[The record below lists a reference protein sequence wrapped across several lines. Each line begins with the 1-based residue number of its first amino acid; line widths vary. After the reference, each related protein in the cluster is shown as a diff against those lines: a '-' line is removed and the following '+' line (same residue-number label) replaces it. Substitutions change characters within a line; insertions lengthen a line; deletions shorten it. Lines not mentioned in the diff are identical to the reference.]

1 MEIENKQAEVKEA
14 EVKSETVSSAGA
26 GEEKTSCCE
35 MMKKCN
41 CEKVKKFLPQII
53 AAALLIVIAGGFGY
67 YKLVWKKHNL
77 TQAEA
82 KAKVENFI
90 NNSLMQEGMKAEIGS
105 VTKENGMFKVAVK
118 IGEGKQ
124 QQEII
129 SYLSLDGTKFFPN
142 VMDIAETEQ
151 KIAEQ
156 KKAQAGAVSAA
167 EIPKTDKPTVE
178 LFVMS
183 YCPYGTQIEKG
194 ILPVIGALGAK
205 INYSLKFVSYAM
217 HEKKEIDENL
227 KQYCIQKNEPAK
239 LSAYLKCF
247 LKDSAKSEACSKS
260 IGINAAKLAGCI
272 AETDNQFKVT
282 EQYNNK
288 DSWSNGT
295 FPPFDVN
302 KTDNEKYGVKGSPT
316 LVINGVEASA
326 AGRDSASLLKTVCSG
341 FSKEPKECSV
351 KLSATVPSAGFG
363 DGAAAAESADAACGN

>member
-1 MEIENKQAEVKEA
+1 METEKKAASSVDK
-14 EVKSETVSSAGA
+14 ETV
-26 GEEKTSCCE
+26 KTVCCE
-35 MMKKCN
+35 MMKKCD
-41 CEKVKKFLPQII
+41 CEKIKKFRPQII
-53 AAALLIVIAGGFGY
+53 AVLLLVIIAGGLGY

-82 KAKVENFI
+82 KTKVADFI
-90 NNSLMQEGMKAEIGS
+90 NKNLMQGGMKAEIGL
-105 VTKENGMFKVAVK
+105 VTKENGMFKVMVK
-118 IGEGKQ
+118 IGEGAQ
-124 QQEII
+124 QQEIT
-129 SYLSLDGTKFFPN
+129 SYLTLDGTKFFPS

-156 KKAQAGAVSAA
+156 KKAQEEAVPAA

-194 ILPVIGALGAK
+194 ILPVIDALGAK
-205 INYSLKFVSYAM
+205 INYTLKFVNYVM

-247 LKDSAKSEACSKS
+247 LKDSAKSDACSKA
-260 IGINAAKLAGCI
+260 IGVNATKLTACI
-272 AETDNQFKVT
+272 AETDKQFKIT

-288 DSWSNGT
+288 DSWSNGS

-316 LVINGVEASA
+316 LVINGIETSA
-326 AGRDSASLLKTVCSG
+326 AGRDAASLLKTICSG
-341 FSKEPKECSV
+341 FNTEPKECSAN
-351 KLSATVPSAGFG
+351 LSAIAPSAGFG
-363 DGAAAAESADAACGN
+363 EGTASAGSTDAACGN